1 MSASFSGHA
10 QYSFVVHVPAPC
22 EERGTS
28 LCQPALYPFLEHWLE
43 CGGLL
48 PWATSWLCASDWT
61 TPPLCGALVGH
72 RHTPQSMP
80 LQILSQCPMSSLP
93 ALDLNNH
100 WDYGISIRPYADLVT
115 CLVLNPWGNG
125 WPTWGA
131 TESQLDHLE
140 LGKDCFDITQPI
152 KEKFINWVTSDS
164 GFWRL

>member
-1 MSASFSGHA
+1 MSASSSGHA

-28 LCQPALYPFLEHWLE
+28 LCQPALYPVLEHWLE

-48 PWATSWLCASDWT
+48 WATSWLCASDWT
-61 TPPLCGALVGH
+61 TPWLCGALVGH

-115 CLVLNPWGNG
+115 CLFLNPWGTG
-125 WPTWGA
+125 RPTWGA
-131 TESQLDHLE
+131 TESIRPFRVRQRLLWHN
-140 LGKDCFDITQPI
+140 KPI
-152 KEKFINWVTSDS
+152 KEKFINWVTSVC
-164 GFWRL
+164 